1 MQFFGG
7 LIVGF
12 ILGVGFGLL
21 VYALISFSGD
31 DELSKPAKLLMPGQS
46 VIFDGEVWEIKRLDI
61 ATDGQTLAVLWNGS
75 EELSVPVEEVSE

>member
-75 EELSVPVEEVSE
+75 EELSVPVEEVD